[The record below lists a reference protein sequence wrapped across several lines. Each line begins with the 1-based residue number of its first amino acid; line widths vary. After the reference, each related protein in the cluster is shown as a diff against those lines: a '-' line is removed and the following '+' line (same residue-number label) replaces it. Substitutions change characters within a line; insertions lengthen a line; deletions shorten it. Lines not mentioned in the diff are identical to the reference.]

1 MILKDFMSLCVFY
14 EFMCT
19 PFCQKVYIEFIHLA
33 KKFKLKF
40 YEFMCKHFCQKFLF
54 AISANI
60 KFYDFEW
67 FYEFTHLVKKF
78 KLKFYEFM
86 CKPFCQKFLFA
97 ICFYVYPFLQKC
109 VHLNFMY
116 LCVHIF
122 VKKFTL
128 KAKFIYFLYNFLY
141 LLKQNCI
148 ILNY

>member
-1 MILKDFMSLCVFY
+1 MYNFKLQSLPKMQTLNFMILKDFMSLCVFY

-97 ICFYVYPFLQKC
+97 IGTNFKCNDFEWFYD
-109 VHLNFMY
+109 FMCI
-116 LCVHIF
+116 LC
-122 VKKFTL
+122 
-128 KAKFIYFLYNFLY
+128 
-141 LLKQNCI
+141 
-148 ILNY
+148 